1 VSFKDKPIGYHL
13 SKFKHARRRTFW
25 VPQTNVYEFVLPH
38 FFIFYFFFYIYIM
51 LLMCYI
57 LLLLSSLCFYY
68 YVVTWMILQVLQDTH
83 QRTSINIV
91 CRYN

>member
-1 VSFKDKPIGYHL
+1 MHEDVHFGYL
-13 SKFKHARRRTFW
+13 KRMY
-25 VPQTNVYEFVLPH
+25 TNLY
-38 FFIFYFFFYIYIM
+38 YRSFFFFFLYIYIM